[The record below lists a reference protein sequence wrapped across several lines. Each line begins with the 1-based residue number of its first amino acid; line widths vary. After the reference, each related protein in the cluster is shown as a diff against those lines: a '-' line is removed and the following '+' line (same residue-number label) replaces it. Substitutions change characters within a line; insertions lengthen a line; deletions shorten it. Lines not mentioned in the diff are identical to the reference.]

1 MRTSSPRSLAAATL
15 ALAALAAP
23 AALAQDRSGTVEI
36 TPFGGVY
43 IGGTFEAGTT
53 GAYRYDVEV
62 SSPATWGIR
71 LGYNANR
78 WFGLE
83 FGFAWAEAEM
93 NRTGGGIFG
102 PAAKVG
108 DIDVKNFELNAILNM
123 GKGRVIPYF
132 VLGGGAQV
140 LDPTIPGVD
149 ASTDTRFAATF
160 GFGLKVFVNPHFG
173 FRFDGRLR
181 SAYLGTED
189 GCDYDDCYYYD
200 YWYGETQ
207 WYTSG
212 EVTGGLTFA
221 F

>member
-1 MRTSSPRSLAAATL
+1 MRTPSARTLAAATL

-23 AALAQDRSGTVEI
+23 AAVAQDRTGTVEI

-43 IGGTFEAGTT
+43 LGGTLEAGTT
-53 GAYRYDVEV
+53 STYRYDVEV

-71 LGYNANR
+71 VGVNANR

-93 NRTGGGIFG
+93 KRTGGGIFG
-102 PAAKVG
+102 PEAKVG
-108 DIDVKNFELNAILNM
+108 DLDVKNFELDMIFNM

-140 LDPTIPGVD
+140 LDPSIPGVD
-149 ASTDTRFAATF
+149 ASTDTRFAGTF
-160 GFGLKVFVNPHFG
+160 GFGVKVFVNPHFG
-173 FRFDGRLR
+173 FRFDGRVR
-181 SAYLGTED
+181 SAYLGEED
-189 GCDYDDCYYYD
+189 GCGHGCYDD
-200 YWYGETQ
+200 YWYGDSQ